1 MNINEIIKNNK
12 KKTLVR
18 VYMNKRLYELK
29 DNLYDYVVIGEWHS
43 IKKELD
49 KYNIDDYKVETLC
62 VNSAID
68 LLDIR
73 DKHARIEY
81 GAIIRDNVEIGNEVV
96 ILMGAIINSGCII
109 GDKTM
114 IDMGAVLG
122 GNVIVKENCHI
133 GANAVLAGTVE
144 PYSEQNVVI
153 NKNSFIGAGAVV
165 LEGIHIGENCI
176 IGANSVVNKDIP
188 DNCVA
193 VGVPARIIKRNHNIK
208 FIDEGLRKID
218 VK

>member
-1 MNINEIIKNNK
+1 MNINEIIKNSK

-18 VYMNKRLYELK
+18 VYMNKCLYELK
-29 DNLYDYVVIGEWHS
+29 DNLYDYVVIGEWDN
-43 IKKELD
+43 IKHELD
-49 KYNIDDYKVETLC
+49 KYHINDYKVETLC

-68 LLDIR
+68 LLDIK

-81 GAIIRDNVEIGNEVV
+81 GAIIRENVEIGNEVV

-109 GDKTM
+109 GDNTM

-122 GNVIVKENCHI
+122 GNVMVEKNCHI
-133 GANAVLAGTVE
+133 GANSVLAGTVE
-144 PYSEQNVVI
+144 PYCEQRVVI
-153 NKNSFIGAGAVV
+153 KENSFIGAGAVV
-165 LEGIHIGENCI
+165 LEGISIGRNCI
-176 IGANSVVNKDIP
+176 IGANAVVNINVP

-193 VGVPARIIKRNHNIK
+193 VGVPVKIIKRNHNIK